1 MRPIPLDFSSSP
13 SSTDD
18 DIFFFL
24 ASITVIDGDDN
35 EEDEYDN
42 GNLCSFVDVQ
52 VVFLHG
58 LVTFGTTWNDS
69 ILQTKMRKTHNND
82 KSKWRGR
89 WREIIMV
96 GNIYQITILPNQG
109 IFFLDYCTR

>member
-1 MRPIPLDFSSSP
+1 MYVKMRPRPLDFSSSP
-13 SSTDD
+13 SSTDG

-42 GNLCSFVDVQ
+42 GNLCSCLGNVQ

-58 LVTFGTTWNDS
+58 RITFGTT
-69 ILQTKMRKTHNND
+69 
-82 KSKWRGR
+82 
-89 WREIIMV
+89 
-96 GNIYQITILPNQG
+96 
-109 IFFLDYCTR
+109 